1 MVEMYEAVEFIAVK
15 ELLLL
20 LLPGT
25 ARADSG
31 LTIRTEEKP
40 A

>member
-15 ELLLL
+15 LL